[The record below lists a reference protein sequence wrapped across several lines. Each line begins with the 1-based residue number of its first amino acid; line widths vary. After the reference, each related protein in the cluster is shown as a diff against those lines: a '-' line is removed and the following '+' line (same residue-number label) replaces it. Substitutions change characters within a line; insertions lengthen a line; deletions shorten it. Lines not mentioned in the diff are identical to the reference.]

1 MPVLAWCTS
10 LMPALAWCTSLRTR
24 TAEALPINFR
34 HGRHESSQL
43 QREAKRLQARRGTY
57 RRRRPSLS
65 WRAGFGAN
73 GDGPSPLAPIRGT
86 PGPLSHSSVF
96 YTDSSHKYQPR
107 ARRYGRRAP
116 HPARRPPAMRSRAHL
131 GERGGARGESRRER
145 RRGPSSTG
153 TPGDALEAAAER
165 PPEWCTPGHE
175 CPEFGIPDPLHRSGP
190 AVGAEQ
196 EPETE
201 RWSPL
206 LERSRMRCANPICC
220 RGCHISH
227 ARSKMVRRALGS

>member
-153 TPGDALEAAAER
+153 TPRGR
-165 PPEWCTPGHE
+165 PGSRGGAPLGMVYSRTRMPGIWNSRSSPQKRPGSWCRTG
-175 CPEFGIPDPLHRSGP
+175 
-190 AVGAEQ
+190 
-196 EPETE
+196 T
-201 RWSPL
+201 
-206 LERSRMRCANPICC
+206 
-220 RGCHISH
+220 
-227 ARSKMVRRALGS
+227 